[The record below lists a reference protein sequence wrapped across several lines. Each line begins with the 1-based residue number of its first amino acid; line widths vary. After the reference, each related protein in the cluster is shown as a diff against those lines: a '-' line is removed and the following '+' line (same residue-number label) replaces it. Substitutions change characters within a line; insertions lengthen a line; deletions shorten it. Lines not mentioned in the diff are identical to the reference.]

1 MNRGFKFYGCDEEL
15 IRNISWL
22 TAFFSSL
29 IFYFKE
35 MVKGNVVG
43 INLHIKTDI
52 VLLHTRVIGRYESIR
67 LTIMDKMFSSRKFS
81 AQDISVVVFS

>member
-1 MNRGFKFYGCDEEL
+1 MNRSFKFYGSDEEEHQL
-15 IRNISWL
+15 VDR
-22 TAFFSSL
+22 AFFSSL

-35 MVKGNVVG
+35 MVKGNDVG

-52 VLLHTRVIGRYESIR
+52 VLLYTRVIGCYESIR